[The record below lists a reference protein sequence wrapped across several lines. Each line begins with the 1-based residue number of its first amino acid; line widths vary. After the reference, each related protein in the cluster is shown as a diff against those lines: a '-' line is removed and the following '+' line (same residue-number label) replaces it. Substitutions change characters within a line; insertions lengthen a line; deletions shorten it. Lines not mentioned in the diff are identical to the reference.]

1 MDMYQKRKAR
11 AEKKNNN
18 VQGNSTTVSLNWLIT
33 IYLNLQTNPYK

>member
-18 VQGNSTTVSLNWLIT
+18 VQGNSTTVSLNW
-33 IYLNLQTNPYK
+33 YKPNYGKLPMKSYK

>member
-18 VQGNSTTVSLNWLIT
+18 QEEKLTKVVLNWLIT
-33 IYLNLQTNPYK
+33 IYLNPLTNPYK

>member
-18 VQGNSTTVSLNWLIT
+18 VQGNSTTVSLNWFPRA
-33 IYLNLQTNPYK
+33 YGKN